1 MAVGVEGELSSVQMG
16 VEIGTSVAQQHGPAS
31 TLVLANPTEQ
41 LNRMLVAGLANKP
54 QTPVRLGYSLGV
66 LETTVFVGL
75 VKGLD
80 AMLKTAQVEL
90 VRSEHIGGCLTS
102 AWVMGEIGAVR
113 EAVDAGLVV
122 ASQSGEARATVIP
135 NPHPAFARFLTSNG
149 IQEAPF
155 SFRLP
160 VEGQDRERA
169 IGLIETRG
177 FVPVIA
183 AMDAVSKAA
192 HVQLEGYD
200 RSEEQFMAIVSGD
213 LASVE
218 HAIDA
223 GTQAAQGV
231 GELVA
236 SGILPRTAD
245 NMEVVLARHTDT
257 ASRLSPSQDM
267 SLPESP
273 REVPARV
280 TRQQTRRKRR

>member
-1 MAVGVEGELSSVQMG
+1 
-16 VEIGTSVAQQHGPAS
+16 
-31 TLVLANPTEQ
+31 
-41 LNRMLVAGLANKP
+41 
-54 QTPVRLGYSLGV
+54 
-66 LETTVFVGL
+66 
-75 VKGLD
+75 
-80 AMLKTAQVEL
+80 MLKTAQVEL

-113 EAVDAGLVV
+113 EAVDAGLAM
-122 ASQSGEARATVIP
+122 ASQSGEARTTVIP
-135 NPHPAFARFLTSNG
+135 NPHPAFARFLTANG

-160 VEGQDRERA
+160 VVGQDRERA

-192 HVQLEGYD
+192 HVELEGYD

-218 HAIDA
+218 HAIES
-223 GTQAAQGV
+223 GKRAAQRV
-231 GELVA
+231 GDLVA
-236 SGILPRTAD
+236 SGLIPRTAD
-245 NMEVVLARHTDT
+245 NMEVVLAQHRDT
-257 ASRLSPSQDM
+257 GSSLSEAQEM

-280 TRQQTRRKRR
+280 TRKQTRRKRR